1 MHNHKKFIFLGII
14 ATFVIAWC
22 LTIFNFSGETSSDS
36 NSLSTSL
43 SKKIITE
50 VLDIT
55 NEAGITDSHP
65 DDAKLTHAAQLINAP
80 LRKVAHASI
89 YFVLAI
95 LVALVLNILLS
106 GKKFWLTFL
115 ATLLGCFLFAMADE
129 YHQTFVDGRTG
140 QFLDVLIDA
149 TGACIGLLI
158 FSSYYAVWWIEKRK
172 HEPEN

>member
-1 MHNHKKFIFLGII
+1 MLSKNVGKKSIRRQKAPESLKMIKNNKKIVII
-14 ATFVIAWC
+14 GAIIVALVTWC

-43 SKKIITE
+43 AKKIITE

-65 DDAKLTHAAQLINAP
+65 DDAKLTHAAQLVNTP

-95 LVALVLNILLS
+95 LVALVLNTLLS

-115 ATLLGCFLFAMADE
+115 ATLLSCFLFAMAE
-129 YHQTFVDGRTG
+129 IGRAH
-140 QFLDVLIDA
+140 V
-149 TGACIGLLI
+149 
-158 FSSYYAVWWIEKRK
+158 
-172 HEPEN
+172 